1 MPANA
6 TVADS
11 NSTAIQMDEND
22 SVITFAMPSGLYL
35 YNISPVSGFTN
46 TDNLTGTLVVSNTNI
61 LVQIQTECPP

>member
-1 MPANA
+1 
-6 TVADS
+6 
-11 NSTAIQMDEND
+11 MDEND